1 MRFLSEGPMSC
12 RVRGLRG
19 IVFTVAAGCAAL
31 LLAPMSSAQ
40 SAAPGNARTASTP
53 PAPLIS
59 RPAPPTESA
68 TRRGAQGD
76 HEGITVHGHWVIEVR
91 NPDGTVTTR
100 REFENSLQPGGGIGL
115 ATLLTGNSI
124 SAGSWAILLNGN
136 GNQPAPPGNGGGTA
150 PGPCLPITY
159 FVLNNTWS
167 SGGPSTG
174 GTCIITVPPNS
185 SGNGTYWS
193 IACANDQ
200 SGHKP
205 EPCSMNLNVTNPSNS
220 DVITFTGSVPVTA
233 SAPGTVN
240 DVESVATLC
249 AGTDATL
256 STPANC
262 SAWMNTAG
270 NIAKG
275 TLNGYQ
281 VTFTQ
286 AILGQNGAPAPVPYN
301 PGQTIAVTVTI
312 SFQ

>member
-1 MRFLSEGPMSC
+1 
-12 RVRGLRG
+12 
-19 IVFTVAAGCAAL
+19 
-31 LLAPMSSAQ
+31 
-40 SAAPGNARTASTP
+40 
-53 PAPLIS
+53 
-59 RPAPPTESA
+59 
-68 TRRGAQGD
+68 
-76 HEGITVHGHWVIEVR
+76 
-91 NPDGTVTTR
+91 
-100 REFENSLQPGGGIGL
+100 
-115 ATLLTGNSI
+115 
-124 SAGSWAILLNGN
+124 
-136 GNQPAPPGNGGGTA
+136 
-150 PGPCLPITY
+150 
-159 FVLNNTWS
+159 
-167 SGGPSTG
+167 
-174 GTCIITVPPNS
+174 
-185 SGNGTYWS
+185 
-193 IACANDQ
+193 
-200 SGHKP
+200 
-205 EPCSMNLNVTNPSNS
+205 MNLNVTNPSNS